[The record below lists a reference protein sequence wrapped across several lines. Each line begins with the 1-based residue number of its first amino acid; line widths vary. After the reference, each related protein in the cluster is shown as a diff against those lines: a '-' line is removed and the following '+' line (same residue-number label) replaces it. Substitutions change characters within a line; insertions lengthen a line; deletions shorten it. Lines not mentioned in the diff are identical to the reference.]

1 MAQHRWTLAFRD
13 RALEQAYRHDLA
25 LRTRTQVTVI
35 LVLVLVFW
43 LAAAPLDDVVAG
55 PVNGAV
61 LTELRFGLGFPL
73 LLIALLLHAWLP
85 RDAFLRWGSLAVF
98 CGTFPLAITV
108 VLFVALAPLPAS
120 LPMAQVAQTWIL
132 GVFLHALL
140 YGLPVVLAAPT
151 MILSTAA
158 AFFVSGW
165 RQAPFVPSDA
175 FSTIACALIAL
186 FGAYLLERARRD
198 AFVANIRARRLLDNV
213 LPTSIADRLE
223 RGERRIA
230 DQADVATV
238 LFADLV
244 GFTAV
249 AERMSP
255 TQLVDTLDDLFTQFD
270 DLAARHGLEK
280 IKTIGDAYMVVG
292 GVPTPRPDHAFAVA
306 RLALEM
312 RDLVASRTDL
322 QIRIGIHSGPVV
334 AGVIGARKFMYDL
347 WGDTVNLASRME
359 AHGVPGAI
367 QVTAA
372 TAALL
377 EPAFVCEPRG
387 TIAIKGKPDQ
397 PAFLLVAACPAPVGA
412 THAAGLTTMSRKD

>member
-1 MAQHRWTLAFRD
+1 
-13 RALEQAYRHDLA
+13 
-25 LRTRTQVTVI
+25 
-35 LVLVLVFW
+35 
-43 LAAAPLDDVVAG
+43 
-55 PVNGAV
+55 
-61 LTELRFGLGFPL
+61 
-73 LLIALLLHAWLP
+73 
-85 RDAFLRWGSLAVF
+85 
-98 CGTFPLAITV
+98 
-108 VLFVALAPLPAS
+108 
-120 LPMAQVAQTWIL
+120 MAQVAQTWIL

-175 FSTIACALIAL
+175 FSTVACALIAL

-255 TQLVDTLDDLFTQFD
+255 TQLVDTLDDL
-270 DLAARHGLEK
+270 L
-280 IKTIGDAYMVVG
+280 I
-292 GVPTPRPDHAFAVA
+292 
-306 RLALEM
+306 
-312 RDLVASRTDL
+312 
-322 QIRIGIHSGPVV
+322 
-334 AGVIGARKFMYDL
+334 
-347 WGDTVNLASRME
+347 
-359 AHGVPGAI
+359 
-367 QVTAA
+367 
-372 TAALL
+372 LL
-377 EPAFVCEPRG
+377 LFFRY
-387 TIAIKGKPDQ
+387 
-397 PAFLLVAACPAPVGA
+397 
-412 THAAGLTTMSRKD
+412 S